1 MTAVPE
7 IPPTLVDVV
16 SENSSDDKRL
26 AALSMCFLWR
36 LRAEELITANN
47 EMEAGKYLAAA
58 NRLQVIAK
66 TARKRQQ
73 KNRPEGQG
81 EAA

>member
-7 IPPTLVDVV
+7 IPPTLIDIV
-16 SENSSDDKRL
+16 SENSSDDKRS

-58 NRLQVIAK
+58 NRLQAIAK
-66 TARKRQQ
+66 TVRKKQQ
-73 KNRPEGQG
+73 KHRPDEG